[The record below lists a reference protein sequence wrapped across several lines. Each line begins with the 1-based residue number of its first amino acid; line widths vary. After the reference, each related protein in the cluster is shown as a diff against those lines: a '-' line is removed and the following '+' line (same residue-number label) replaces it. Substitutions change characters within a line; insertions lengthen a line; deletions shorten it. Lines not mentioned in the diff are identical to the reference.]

1 MGFLVMGGF
10 LVAAAAESVV
20 VARVR
25 LFQVNVFDQLTA
37 LRLQGCG

>member
-10 LVAAAAESVV
+10 LVAAAESVV
-20 VARVR
+20 VGRVG